1 MCIYIRVWQ
10 ILTLHG
16 IGMYAYT
23 TVIHTKWCRQQSF
36 LNYLVQGHCKDIA
49 LGPQDAPNRPPRG
62 PQDVAKCT
70 GPADA
75 QKIFV
80 QLLGL
85 VIAWAQQMHK
95 NFSCNCWGGWWLCRP
110 SRCTKF
116 FRAIAGAGDC
126 HPVNLCM
133 HFGGFSRKKKANNNC
148 RLWPGWSL
156 VHLSVSDQFRTI
168 DYKEARA
175 GPWINVSQ
183 LDQRVA
189 PVWPSPQ
196 GSSLPETLQHRL
208 TCCNCTWELE
218 QLPACCLDRACWGA
232 KGVAVTWSLNTS
244 SDSCASVPS
253 KKKKYIFS

>member
-36 LNYLVQGHCKDIA
+36 LNYLVQGHWKDIA

-80 QLLGL
+80 QLLGGL
-85 VIAWAQQMHK
+85 VIVQAQQMHK
-95 NFSCNCWGGWWLCRP
+95 NFSCNCWGRWLPPCQPMHAFRW
-110 SRCTKF
+110 F
-116 FRAIAGAGDC
+116 FQK
-126 HPVNLCM
+126 VE
-133 HFGGFSRKKKANNNC
+133 SEKNC

-253 KKKKYIFS
+253 KKKYIYLVSKESI